1 VSKQWNVAALSQPI
15 RHHYIPQMIIRN
27 FTDERGWVHGWDLDR
42 PARGVFRSRPE
53 GVFFE
58 KHLYSIFDKRGVLVP
73 EAETDLS
80 RLEGQVSAIIQ
91 KLIRAARSHTLPGLT
106 PDERVWWDL
115 FFFIQ
120 WKRVPDQQRLSMT
133 DAALVEQ
140 FDATTARLLLE
151 HPERRTEI
159 EALAQPEKR
168 AQMLK
173 NVRVGALLHPGRL
186 VPEALASRG
195 LSLLTIP
202 DTKRSFLLGSR
213 PVVKMAIRG
222 APDLTDERSEVWLP
236 IAPDVAVG
244 PGRKDQWEQG
254 FTLTEAKPIRELNEA
269 TWSQSSMVIGRSP
282 ALVRSLASRR

>member
-1 VSKQWNVAALSQPI
+1 MKN
-15 RHHYIPQMIIRN
+15 
-27 FTDERGWVHGWDLDR
+27 
-42 PARGVFRSRPE
+42 
-53 GVFFE
+53 
-58 KHLYSIFDKRGVLVP
+58 
-73 EAETDLS
+73 
-80 RLEGQVSAIIQ
+80 
-91 KLIRAARSHTLPGLT
+91 
-106 PDERVWWDL
+106 
-115 FFFIQ
+115 
-120 WKRVPDQQRLSMT
+120 MT

-151 HPERRTEI
+151 HPERRAEI

-173 NVRVGALLHPGRL
+173 NVRVGALMNPGRL

-202 DTKRSFLLGSR
+202 GNKRSFLLGSR

-222 APDLTDERSEVWLP
+222 VPDLTDERSEAWLP

-269 TWSQSSMVIGRSP
+269 TWSQSSMVIARSP
-282 ALVRSLASRR
+282 HLVRSFGSRQRVPRVGDPATFG